1 MLSIRPKVAEHALF
15 LLGRSVHPELFQ
27 VYQNRISNR
36 NHYKAKVDI
45 TSDGHLVTFTNG
57 PTTVTEVICSAN
69 QLLPEKRRLA
79 SQIFRGKSLRIVE
92 SKRNICY
99 QTEFEIQQVTAD
111 VFWMVQEQL
120 SCNSGENDLLQNFD
134 PSGRIPMG
142 AVSYIHIEERQHQLI
157 VQALH
162 TFPDDYQIL
171 KSFSTFSV
179 SDV

>member
-27 VYQNRISNR
+27 VYRSRICNRTQ
-36 NHYKAKVDI
+36 YKAKIDI
-45 TSDGHLVTFTNG
+45 TSDGHLITFTSG
-57 PTTVTEVICSAN
+57 ATTVSEVVCSVH

-79 SQIFRGKSLRIVE
+79 SQLFRGKSLQIVE
-92 SKRNICY
+92 TKRNVCY
-99 QTEFEIQQVTAD
+99 QTEFEIQQVTPD
-111 VFWMVQEQL
+111 IFWMVQEQL
-120 SCNSGENDLLQNFD
+120 SSGNGENYLLQNFD

-142 AVSYIHIEERQHQLI
+142 AVSYIHIEERQRQII

-171 KSFSTFSV
+171 KSFSTFSL
-179 SDV
+179 SEE